1 MLTKKRGNK
10 MFYEMAEAVSDAFA
24 TGYEALA
31 DILPTD
37 TPTLTAV
44 SLLTAFV
51 VCVGSLAFWG

>member
-1 MLTKKRGNK
+1 

-24 TGYEALA
+24 TGYEALT

-44 SLLTAFV
+44 SLMGAMVFCV
-51 VCVGSLAFWG
+51 VVSVIAG